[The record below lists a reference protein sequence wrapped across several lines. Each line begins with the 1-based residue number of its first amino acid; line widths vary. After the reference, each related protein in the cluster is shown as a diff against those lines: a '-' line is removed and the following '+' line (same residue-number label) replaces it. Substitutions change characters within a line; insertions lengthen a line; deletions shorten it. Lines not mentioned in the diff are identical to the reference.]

1 MTRKILHAANIV
13 QKGNA
18 SVRVNKVALVISM
31 LFAISGCQSTPSEQ
45 TDANQI
51 TNNNESTTEVRSFQ
65 SLQSVYSQWEI
76 KLEDH
81 AQLSLYA
88 PENYHEL
95 LDAWDD
101 AENIYADLLKDESRL
116 SKSYSIFSSLT
127 YAEAFDE
134 KIALIKSNYDSILV
148 LKKKAD
154 RVLADSIVQMEYLQ
168 FLGADTMFT
177 SSYKELYS
185 EYSELFEYVL
195 VDELE
200 DAQEAQI
207 EFLNSARLLEVKVAH
222 KKYIEPLKNELEFLE
237 DEDFDDVVPLTFA
250 KAASQIALAES
261 QVKASPREKSIIE
274 DAVQAAEFE
283 LNHVRSVAHE
293 VKLLASVKGDRFEQ
307 TVLNAENQLLSISQ
321 VINDKDYR
329 DVVLRLQSQKIVA
342 SVKALK
348 SSDMTS
354 LLKSEIE
361 ALTEQ
366 LVKLESDNQKQ
377 AQQLFEATKHN
388 ELLGEQVTKSDAH
401 IKSLEELVDSL
412 KGLDG
417 KVANGS
423 DSDLV
428 PSNVESNLEDE
439 TLTQPSEEVIEP
451 AV

>member
-1 MTRKILHAANIV
+1 MRA
-13 QKGNA
+13 
-18 SVRVNKVALVISM
+18 NKVALVISM

-45 TDANQI
+45 TDANQT
-51 TNNNESTTEVRSFQ
+51 TNNNESTVEVRSFQ
-65 SLQSVYSQWEI
+65 SVQSVYSEWEV

-88 PENYHEL
+88 PENYNEL

-101 AENIYADLLKDESRL
+101 AESIYADLLKDESRL
-116 SKSYSIFSSLT
+116 TKSYSIFSSLT

-134 KIALIKSNYDSILV
+134 KIALIKSNYDSILA

-154 RVLADSIVQMEYLQ
+154 RVLADSIVQMDYLK

-177 SSYKELYS
+177 SSYKRLYS

-200 DAQEAQI
+200 DAQEAQV
-207 EFLNSARLLEVKVAH
+207 EFLNNARLLEVKVAH

-237 DEDFDDVVPLTFA
+237 DEDFDDVAPLTFA

-274 DAVQAAEFE
+274 DAVHAAEFE
-283 LNHVRSVAHE
+283 LNHVRSVVHE
-293 VKLLASVKGDRFEQ
+293 VKVLASVKGDKFEQ
-307 TVLNAENQLLSISQ
+307 SVLNAENQLLSISQ
-321 VINDKDYR
+321 IVNDEDYR
-329 DVVLRLQSQKIVA
+329 DVGLRQQSQKIVA

-348 SSDMTS
+348 SSDMTG

-361 ALTEQ
+361 TLTEQ
-366 LVKLESDNQKQ
+366 LANLEAENQKQ
-377 AQQLFEATKHN
+377 SQLLSEATKHS
-388 ELLGEQVTKSDAH
+388 ELLDEQITKSDAH

-412 KGLDG
+412 KSLGG
-417 KVANGS
+417 KVANES
-423 DSDLV
+423 DSDV
-428 PSNVESNLEDE
+428 MSPVVESNLEDS
-439 TLTQPSEEVIEP
+439 TLEQSSEEVIEP
-451 AV
+451 SV

>member
-1 MTRKILHAANIV
+1 
-13 QKGNA
+13 
-18 SVRVNKVALVISM
+18 VRANKVALMISM
-31 LFAISGCQSTPSEQ
+31 LFAIAGCQSTPSEQ
-45 TDANQI
+45 TDANQ
-51 TNNNESTTEVRSFQ
+51 TTNNNNESTIEVRSFQ
-65 SLQSVYSQWEI
+65 SVQSVYSEWEA

-88 PENYHEL
+88 PENYNEL

-101 AENIYADLLKDESRL
+101 AESIYADLLKDETRL
-116 SKSYSIFSSLT
+116 TKSYSIFSSLT

-154 RVLADSIVQMEYLQ
+154 RVLADSIVQMDYLK

-177 SSYKELYS
+177 SSYKRLYS

-200 DAQEAQI
+200 DAQEAQV
-207 EFLNSARLLEVKVAH
+207 EFLNNARLLEVKVAH
-222 KKYIEPLKNELEFLE
+222 KKYIEPLKDELEFLE

-274 DAVQAAEFE
+274 DAVHAAEFE

-293 VKLLASVKGDRFEQ
+293 VKVLASVKGDKFEQ
-307 TVLNAENQLLSISQ
+307 SVLNAENQLLSISQ
-321 VINDKDYR
+321 VVNDEDYR
-329 DVVLRLQSQKIVA
+329 DVGLRQQSQKIIA

-348 SSDMTS
+348 SLDMTAS
-354 LLKSEIE
+354 LKSEIE
-361 ALTEQ
+361 TLTEQ
-366 LVKLESDNQKQ
+366 LAKLESDNQKQ
-377 AQQLFEATKHN
+377 AQQLSEATKHSN
-388 ELLGEQVTKSDAH
+388 LLDEQITKSDAH

-412 KGLDG
+412 RNLGG
-417 KVANGS
+417 KVANES
-423 DSDLV
+423 DSDVIPLS
-428 PSNVESNLEDE
+428 PESNLEGSALE
-439 TLTQPSEEVIEP
+439 QSSEEVIEP
-451 AV
+451 SV

>member
-1 MTRKILHAANIV
+1 MRA
-13 QKGNA
+13 
-18 SVRVNKVALVISM
+18 NKVALAISM

-45 TDANQI
+45 TDANQ
-51 TNNNESTTEVRSFQ
+51 TTNNNNESTTEVRSFQ
-65 SLQSVYSQWEI
+65 SVQSVYSEWEV

-88 PENYHEL
+88 PENYNEL

-101 AENIYADLLKDESRL
+101 AESIYADLLKDETRIT
-116 SKSYSIFSSLT
+116 KSYSIFSSLT

-154 RVLADSIVQMEYLQ
+154 RVLADSIAQIDYLK

-177 SSYKELYS
+177 SSYKRLYS

-200 DAQEAQI
+200 DAQEAQV
-207 EFLNSARLLEVKVAH
+207 EFLNNARLLEVKVAH

-237 DEDFDDVVPLTFA
+237 DEDFDDVAPLTFA
-250 KAASQIALAES
+250 KATSQIALAES

-274 DAVQAAEFE
+274 DAVHAAEFE

-293 VKLLASVKGDRFEQ
+293 VKVLASVKGDKFEQ
-307 TVLNAENQLLSISQ
+307 SVLNAENQLLSISQ
-321 VINDKDYR
+321 IVNDEDYR
-329 DVVLRLQSQKIVA
+329 DVGLRQQSQKIVA

-348 SSDMTS
+348 SSDMTG

-361 ALTEQ
+361 TLTEQ
-366 LVKLESDNQKQ
+366 LALLESENQKQ
-377 AQQLFEATKHN
+377 AQQLSEATKHS
-388 ELLGEQVTKSDAH
+388 ELLGEQITKSDAH

-412 KGLDG
+412 KSLGN
-417 KVANGS
+417 KVANES
-423 DSDLV
+423 DSDV
-428 PSNVESNLEDE
+428 MSPTIESNFEDATLE
-439 TLTQPSEEVIEP
+439 QSSEEVIEP
-451 AV
+451 SV

>member
-1 MTRKILHAANIV
+1 MRA
-13 QKGNA
+13 
-18 SVRVNKVALVISM
+18 NKVALTISM

-45 TDANQI
+45 TDANQ
-51 TNNNESTTEVRSFQ
+51 TTNNNNESTIEIRSFQ
-65 SLQSVYSQWEI
+65 SVQSVYSEWEV

-88 PENYHEL
+88 PENYNEL

-101 AENIYADLLKDESRL
+101 AESIYADLLKDETRIT
-116 SKSYSIFSSLT
+116 KSYSIFSSLT

-134 KIALIKSNYDSILV
+134 KIALVKSNYDSILV

-154 RVLADSIVQMEYLQ
+154 RVLADSIVQMDYLK

-177 SSYKELYS
+177 SSYKRLYS

-200 DAQEAQI
+200 DAQEAQV
-207 EFLNSARLLEVKVAH
+207 EFLNNARLLEVKVAH
-222 KKYIEPLKNELEFLE
+222 KKYIEPLKSELEFLE
-237 DEDFDDVVPLTFA
+237 DEDFDDVAPLTFA

-274 DAVQAAEFE
+274 DAVHAAEFE

-293 VKLLASVKGDRFEQ
+293 VKVLASVKGDQFEQ
-307 TVLNAENQLLSISQ
+307 SVLNAENQLLSISQ
-321 VINDKDYR
+321 IVNDEDYR
-329 DVVLRLQSQKIVA
+329 DVGLRQQSQKIIA

-348 SSDMTS
+348 SSDMTG

-361 ALTEQ
+361 TLTEQ
-366 LVKLESDNQKQ
+366 LAKLESENQKQ
-377 AQQLFEATKHN
+377 AQQLSEATKHS
-388 ELLGEQVTKSDAH
+388 ELLGEQITKSDAH

-412 KGLDG
+412 KSLGG
-417 KVANGS
+417 KVANES
-423 DSDLV
+423 DSDV
-428 PSNVESNLEDE
+428 MSPAVESTLEDSILE
-439 TLTQPSEEVIEP
+439 QSSEEVIEP
-451 AV
+451 SV

>member
-1 MTRKILHAANIV
+1 MRA
-13 QKGNA
+13 
-18 SVRVNKVALVISM
+18 NKVALTISM

-45 TDANQI
+45 TDANQN
-51 TNNNESTTEVRSFQ
+51 TNNNNESTIEVRSFQ
-65 SLQSVYSQWEI
+65 SVQSVYSEWEV

-88 PENYHEL
+88 PENYNEL

-101 AENIYADLLKDESRL
+101 AESIYADLLKDETRIT
-116 SKSYSIFSSLT
+116 KSYSIFSSLT

-154 RVLADSIVQMEYLQ
+154 RVLADSIVQMDYLK

-177 SSYKELYS
+177 SSYKRLYS

-200 DAQEAQI
+200 DAQEAQV
-207 EFLNSARLLEVKVAH
+207 EFLNNARLLEVKVAH

-237 DEDFDDVVPLTFA
+237 DEDFDDVAPLTFA
-250 KAASQIALAES
+250 KATSQIALAES

-274 DAVQAAEFE
+274 DAVHAAEFE

-293 VKLLASVKGDRFEQ
+293 VKVLASVKGDKFEQ
-307 TVLNAENQLLSISQ
+307 SVLNTENQLLSISQ
-321 VINDKDYR
+321 IVNDEDYR
-329 DVVLRLQSQKIVA
+329 DVGLRQQSQKIVA

-348 SSDMTS
+348 NSDMTE

-361 ALTEQ
+361 TLTEQ
-366 LVKLESDNQKQ
+366 LALLESENQKQ
-377 AQQLFEATKHN
+377 AQQLSEATKHS
-388 ELLGEQVTKSDAH
+388 EFLGEQITKSDAH

-412 KGLDG
+412 KSLGG
-417 KVANGS
+417 KVANES
-423 DSDLV
+423 DSDV
-428 PSNVESNLEDE
+428 MPPTIESNLEDA
-439 TLTQPSEEVIEP
+439 TLEQSSEGVIEP
-451 AV
+451 SV

>member
-1 MTRKILHAANIV
+1 MRA
-13 QKGNA
+13 
-18 SVRVNKVALVISM
+18 NKVALVISM

-45 TDANQI
+45 TDANQT
-51 TNNNESTTEVRSFQ
+51 TNNNESTVEVRSFQ
-65 SLQSVYSQWEI
+65 SVQSVYSEWEV

-88 PENYHEL
+88 PENYNEL

-101 AENIYADLLKDESRL
+101 AESIYADLLKDESRL
-116 SKSYSIFSSLT
+116 TKSYSIFSSLT

-134 KIALIKSNYDSILV
+134 KIALIKSNYDSILA

-154 RVLADSIVQMEYLQ
+154 RVLADSIVQMDYLK

-177 SSYKELYS
+177 SSYKRLYS

-200 DAQEAQI
+200 DAQEAQV
-207 EFLNSARLLEVKVAH
+207 EFLNNARLLEVKVAH
-222 KKYIEPLKNELEFLE
+222 KKYIEPLKDELEFLE

-250 KAASQIALAES
+250 KAAAQIALAEN
-261 QVKASPREKSIIE
+261 QVKASPREKSIIQG
-274 DAVQAAEFE
+274 AVQAAEFE

-293 VKLLASVKGDRFEQ
+293 VKVLASVKGDKFEQ
-307 TVLNAENQLLSISQ
+307 SVLNAENQLLSISQ
-321 VINDKDYR
+321 VVNDEDYR
-329 DVVLRLQSQKIVA
+329 DVVLRIQSQKIVE

-361 ALTEQ
+361 TLTEQ
-366 LVKLESDNQKQ
+366 LAKLESENQQQ
-377 AQQLFEATKHN
+377 AQQLSEATKHN
-388 ELLGEQVTKSDAH
+388 QLLDEQVTKSDAH

-412 KGLDG
+412 KSLGG
-417 KVANGS
+417 KVANES
-423 DSDLV
+423 DSDLT
-428 PSNVESNLEDE
+428 PTNVESNLEDAA
-439 TLTQPSEEVIEP
+439 LDQSSEEVIEP
-451 AV
+451 SV

>member
-1 MTRKILHAANIV
+1 MRA
-13 QKGNA
+13 
-18 SVRVNKVALVISM
+18 NKVALTISM

-45 TDANQI
+45 TDANQ
-51 TNNNESTTEVRSFQ
+51 TTNNNNESTIEVRSFQ
-65 SLQSVYSQWEI
+65 SVQSVYSEWEV

-88 PENYHEL
+88 PENYNEL

-101 AENIYADLLKDESRL
+101 AESIYADLLKDETRIT
-116 SKSYSIFSSLT
+116 KSYSIFSSLT

-154 RVLADSIVQMEYLQ
+154 RVLADSIVQMDYLK
-168 FLGADTMFT
+168 FLGADTMFA
-177 SSYKELYS
+177 SSYKRLYS

-200 DAQEAQI
+200 DAQEAQV
-207 EFLNSARLLEVKVAH
+207 EFLNNARLLEVEVAH
-222 KKYIEPLKNELEFLE
+222 KKYIGPLKNELEFLE
-237 DEDFDDVVPLTFA
+237 DEDFDDVAPLTFA

-274 DAVQAAEFE
+274 DAVHGAEFE

-293 VKLLASVKGDRFEQ
+293 VKVLASVKGDQFEQ
-307 TVLNAENQLLSISQ
+307 SVLNAENQLLSISQ
-321 VINDKDYR
+321 IVNDEDYR
-329 DVVLRLQSQKIVA
+329 DVGLRQQSQKIVA

-348 SSDMTS
+348 SSDMTG

-361 ALTEQ
+361 TLTEQ
-366 LVKLESDNQKQ
+366 LAKLESENQKQ
-377 AQQLFEATKHN
+377 AQQLSEATKHS
-388 ELLGEQVTKSDAH
+388 ELLGEQITKSDAH

-412 KGLDG
+412 KSLGG
-417 KVANGS
+417 KVANES
-423 DSDLV
+423 DSGV
-428 PSNVESNLEDE
+428 MSPAVESTLEDS
-439 TLTQPSEEVIEP
+439 TLEQSSEEVIEP
-451 AV
+451 SV

>member
-1 MTRKILHAANIV
+1 MRA
-13 QKGNA
+13 
-18 SVRVNKVALVISM
+18 NKVALTISM

-45 TDANQI
+45 TDANQN
-51 TNNNESTTEVRSFQ
+51 TNNNNESTIEVRSFQ
-65 SLQSVYSQWEI
+65 SVQSVYSEWEV

-88 PENYHEL
+88 PENYNEL

-101 AENIYADLLKDESRL
+101 AESIYADLLKDETRIT
-116 SKSYSIFSSLT
+116 KSYSIFSSLT

-154 RVLADSIVQMEYLQ
+154 RVLADSIVQMDYLK

-177 SSYKELYS
+177 SSYKRLYS

-200 DAQEAQI
+200 DAQEAQV
-207 EFLNSARLLEVKVAH
+207 EFLNNARLLEVKVAH

-237 DEDFDDVVPLTFA
+237 DEDFDDVAPLTFA
-250 KAASQIALAES
+250 KATSQIALAES

-274 DAVQAAEFE
+274 DAVHAAEFE

-293 VKLLASVKGDRFEQ
+293 VKVLASVKGDKFEQ
-307 TVLNAENQLLSISQ
+307 SVLNTENQLLSISQ
-321 VINDKDYR
+321 IVNDEDYR
-329 DVVLRLQSQKIVA
+329 DVGLRQQSQKIVA

-348 SSDMTS
+348 NSDMTE

-361 ALTEQ
+361 TLTEQ
-366 LVKLESDNQKQ
+366 LALLESENQKQ
-377 AQQLFEATKHN
+377 AQQLSEATKHS
-388 ELLGEQVTKSDAH
+388 EFLGEQITKSDAH

-412 KGLDG
+412 KSLGG
-417 KVANGS
+417 KVVNES
-423 DSDLV
+423 DSDV
-428 PSNVESNLEDE
+428 MPPTIESNLEDA
-439 TLTQPSEEVIEP
+439 TLEQSSEGVIEP
-451 AV
+451 SV

>member
-1 MTRKILHAANIV
+1 MRA
-13 QKGNA
+13 
-18 SVRVNKVALVISM
+18 NKVALTISM

-45 TDANQI
+45 TDANQ
-51 TNNNESTTEVRSFQ
+51 TTNNNNESTIEVRSFQ
-65 SLQSVYSQWEI
+65 SVQSVYSEWEV

-88 PENYHEL
+88 PENYNEL

-101 AENIYADLLKDESRL
+101 AESIYADLLKDETRIT
-116 SKSYSIFSSLT
+116 KSYSIFSSLT

-154 RVLADSIVQMEYLQ
+154 RVLADSIVQMDYLK

-177 SSYKELYS
+177 SSYKRLYS

-200 DAQEAQI
+200 DAQEAQV
-207 EFLNSARLLEVKVAH
+207 EFLNNARLLEVKVAH

-274 DAVQAAEFE
+274 DAVHAAEFE

-293 VKLLASVKGDRFEQ
+293 VKVLASVKGDQFEQ
-307 TVLNAENQLLSISQ
+307 SVLNAENQLLSISR
-321 VINDKDYR
+321 VVNDEDHR

-348 SSDMTS
+348 GSDMTAS
-354 LLKSEIE
+354 LKSEIKT
-361 ALTEQ
+361 LTER
-366 LVKLESDNQKQ
+366 LAKLESENQKQ
-377 AQQLFEATKHN
+377 TQKLVEATKHS
-388 ELLGEQVTKSDAH
+388 ELLGEQITKSDAH

-412 KGLDG
+412 KSLGG
-417 KVANGS
+417 KVANES
-423 DSDLV
+423 DSDV
-428 PSNVESNLEDE
+428 MSSAVESTLEDS
-439 TLTQPSEEVIEP
+439 TLEQSSEEVIEP
-451 AV
+451 SV

>member
-1 MTRKILHAANIV
+1 MRA
-13 QKGNA
+13 
-18 SVRVNKVALVISM
+18 NKVALVISM

-45 TDANQI
+45 TDANQT
-51 TNNNESTTEVRSFQ
+51 TNNNESTVEVRSFQ
-65 SLQSVYSQWEI
+65 SVQSVYSEWEV

-88 PENYHEL
+88 PENYNEL

-101 AENIYADLLKDESRL
+101 AESIYADLLKDESRL
-116 SKSYSIFSSLT
+116 TKSYSIFSSLT

-134 KIALIKSNYDSILV
+134 KIALIKSNYDAILA

-154 RVLADSIVQMEYLQ
+154 RVLADSIVQMDYLK

-177 SSYKELYS
+177 SSYKRLYS

-200 DAQEAQI
+200 DAQEAQV
-207 EFLNSARLLEVKVAH
+207 EFLNNARLLEVKVAH
-222 KKYIEPLKNELEFLE
+222 KKYIEPLKDELEFLE

-250 KAASQIALAES
+250 KAAAQIALAEN
-261 QVKASPREKSIIE
+261 QVKASPREKSIIQ

-293 VKLLASVKGDRFEQ
+293 VKVLASVKGDKFEQ
-307 TVLNAENQLLSISQ
+307 SVLNAENQLLSISQ
-321 VINDKDYR
+321 VVNDEDYR
-329 DVVLRLQSQKIVA
+329 DVVLRIQSQKIVE

-361 ALTEQ
+361 TLTEQ
-366 LVKLESDNQKQ
+366 LAKLESENQQQ
-377 AQQLFEATKHN
+377 AQQLSEATKHN
-388 ELLGEQVTKSDAH
+388 QLLDEQVIKSDAH

-412 KGLDG
+412 KSLGG
-417 KVANGS
+417 KVANES
-423 DSDLV
+423 DSDLT
-428 PSNVESNLEDE
+428 PTNVESNLEDAA
-439 TLTQPSEEVIEP
+439 LDQSSEEVIEP
-451 AV
+451 SV

>member
-1 MTRKILHAANIV
+1 MRA
-13 QKGNA
+13 
-18 SVRVNKVALVISM
+18 NKVALTISM

-45 TDANQI
+45 TDANQT
-51 TNNNESTTEVRSFQ
+51 TNNNSESTIEVRSFQ
-65 SLQSVYSQWEI
+65 SVQSVYSEWDV

-88 PENYHEL
+88 PENYNEL

-101 AENIYADLLKDESRL
+101 AESIYADLLKDETRIT
-116 SKSYSIFSSLT
+116 KSYSIFSSLT

-154 RVLADSIVQMEYLQ
+154 RVLADSIVQMNYLK

-177 SSYKELYS
+177 SSYKRLYS

-200 DAQEAQI
+200 DAQEAQV
-207 EFLNSARLLEVKVAH
+207 EFLNNARLLEVKVAH
-222 KKYIEPLKNELEFLE
+222 KKYIEPLKNDLEFLE
-237 DEDFDDVVPLTFA
+237 DEDFDDVAPLTFA

-274 DAVQAAEFE
+274 DAVHAAEFE
-283 LNHVRSVAHE
+283 LNHVRSVVHE
-293 VKLLASVKGDRFEQ
+293 VKVLASVKGDKFEQ
-307 TVLNAENQLLSISQ
+307 SVLNAENQLLSISQ
-321 VINDKDYR
+321 IVNDEDYR
-329 DVVLRLQSQKIVA
+329 DVGLRQQSQKIVA

-348 SSDMTS
+348 SSDMTG

-361 ALTEQ
+361 TLTEQ
-366 LVKLESDNQKQ
+366 LANLEAENQKQ
-377 AQQLFEATKHN
+377 SQLLSEATKHS
-388 ELLGEQVTKSDAH
+388 ELLDEQITKSDAH

-412 KGLDG
+412 KSLGG
-417 KVANGS
+417 KVANES
-423 DSDLV
+423 DSDV
-428 PSNVESNLEDE
+428 ISPVIESNLEDS
-439 TLTQPSEEVIEP
+439 TLEQSSEEVIEP
-451 AV
+451 SV

>member
-1 MTRKILHAANIV
+1 MRA
-13 QKGNA
+13 
-18 SVRVNKVALVISM
+18 NKVALTISM

-45 TDANQI
+45 TDANQ
-51 TNNNESTTEVRSFQ
+51 TTNNNNESTIEVRSFQ
-65 SLQSVYSQWEI
+65 SVQSVYSEWEV

-88 PENYHEL
+88 PENYNEL

-101 AENIYADLLKDESRL
+101 AESIYADLLKDETRIT
-116 SKSYSIFSSLT
+116 KSYSIFSSLT

-154 RVLADSIVQMEYLQ
+154 RVLADSIVQMDYLK

-177 SSYKELYS
+177 SSYKRLYS

-200 DAQEAQI
+200 DAQEAQV
-207 EFLNSARLLEVKVAH
+207 EFLNNARLLEVKVAH

-237 DEDFDDVVPLTFA
+237 DEDFDDVAPLTFA

-274 DAVQAAEFE
+274 DAVHAAEFE

-293 VKLLASVKGDRFEQ
+293 VKVLASVKGDKFEQ
-307 TVLNAENQLLSISQ
+307 SVLNAENQLLSISQ
-321 VINDKDYR
+321 IVNDEDYR
-329 DVVLRLQSQKIVA
+329 DVGLRQQSQKIVA
-342 SVKALK
+342 SIKALK
-348 SSDMTS
+348 SSDMTG

-361 ALTEQ
+361 TLTEQ
-366 LVKLESDNQKQ
+366 LANLESENQKQ
-377 AQQLFEATKHN
+377 AQQLSEATKHS
-388 ELLGEQVTKSDAH
+388 ELLGEQITKSDAH

-412 KGLDG
+412 KSSGG
-417 KVANGS
+417 KVANES
-423 DSDLV
+423 DSDAIS
-428 PSNVESNLEDE
+428 PSIETNLENPALE
-439 TLTQPSEEVIEP
+439 LSSEEVIEP
-451 AV
+451 SV